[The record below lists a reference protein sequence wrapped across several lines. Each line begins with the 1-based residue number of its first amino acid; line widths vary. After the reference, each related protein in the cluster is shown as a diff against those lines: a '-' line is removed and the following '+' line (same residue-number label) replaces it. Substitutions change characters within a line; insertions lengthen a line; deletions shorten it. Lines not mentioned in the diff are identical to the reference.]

1 MGYRMQCHSF
11 FMLRFTDDDKWFR
24 WTTVQLLKKKEAN
37 LHCPRCNASQ
47 DVEEIAKS
55 CKMTTD
61 EELFFKLVKNL
72 NGFNADISKFIQKA
86 EFEGG
91 KLY

>member
-1 MGYRMQCHSF
+1 MQCHSV

-24 WTTVQLLKKKEAN
+24 WTTVQLLKKKGPN
-37 LHCPRCNASQ
+37 LHCPRCNASL
-47 DVEEIAKS
+47 DVDKIAKF

-72 NGFNADISKFIQKA
+72 NRFDENFADFIHNAV
-86 EFEGG
+86 
-91 KLY
+91 L